1 MTEVVRLGES
11 ATGGSVGVVL
21 GVALALFVLGLLGV
35 MIRRDLL
42 YVLMSL
48 EIMINAAALAF
59 VAAGAKWQQADG
71 QVMVILILVAAAAEV
86 GVGLSLVLR
95 LYHRFKTVDG
105 DQISQMKG

>member
-1 MTEVVRLGES
+1 MAEVAQVPTS
-11 ATGGSVGVVL
+11 TVL
-21 GVALALFVLGLLGV
+21 AVALALFLVGLLGV

-42 YVLMSL
+42 WVLMSL

-59 VAAGAKWQQADG
+59 VAAAAKWKQPDG
-71 QVMVILILVAAAAEV
+71 QVMVVFILVAAAAEV

-105 DQISQMKG
+105 DQISLMKG